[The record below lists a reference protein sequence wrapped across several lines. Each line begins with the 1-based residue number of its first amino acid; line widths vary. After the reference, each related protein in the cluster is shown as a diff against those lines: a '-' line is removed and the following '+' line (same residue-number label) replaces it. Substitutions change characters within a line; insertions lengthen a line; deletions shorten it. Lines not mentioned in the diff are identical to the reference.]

1 MPNDPAV
8 PGTAFFGH
16 PRGLATLFFTEFFER
31 FSFYGGR
38 ALLMLFLTAAIA
50 RGGLGIDTESAGAIY
65 GLYAG
70 ALYLF
75 CLPGGWVADRLLGQR
90 DSVLYGGLLIAAGN
104 FMLAIPASMS
114 FYLGLIVVAL
124 GTGML
129 KPNISSMVGA
139 LYHGQPGTRRD
150 AGFSIFYMGINLGGA
165 IAPLVAGGIG
175 ETLGYRWGFATAGA
189 AMLIGAIQY
198 RLTTRHLGT
207 AGLRPADSSPAERR
221 TSARW
226 LVGGLALIAGAIGAV
241 ASGLVA
247 VDAQQLAGML
257 GQFMGVLAFVFFGSV
272 LLFGGLDITDRKRVG
287 VIVIF
292 FFCAS
297 LFWAGFEQAATTFN
311 LFARDL
317 TDRSLF
323 GRFFEAHEHPASW
336 YQAVNPLF
344 IIILSPFFAW
354 IWIALGRRNLDPS
367 APVKFGIGLALLGIG
382 FGTLAIAATW
392 IVANGGQVG
401 PQWLLLTYLL
411 HTTGELCVSP
421 IGLSNVTKLAPSR
434 YSSQMMG
441 TWFLG
446 TAVGNLA
453 AGRIG
458 GHLGGDVAL
467 MPAGFLRITAI
478 CVGAGLLMF
487 LLSPVLKRWMGG
499 IR

>member
-198 RLTTRHLGT
+198 RLTTR
-207 AGLRPADSSPAERR
+207 AGSSAVSRSSPVRSGRLPRASSRSTR
-221 TSARW
+221 SSWLACSASSWACSPSCSSAACCCLVDSTSPT
-226 LVGGLALIAGAIGAV
+226 
-241 ASGLVA
+241 AS
-247 VDAQQLAGML
+247 
-257 GQFMGVLAFVFFGSV
+257 
-272 LLFGGLDITDRKRVG
+272 
-287 VIVIF
+287 
-292 FFCAS
+292 AS
-297 LFWAGFEQAATTFN
+297 A
-311 LFARDL
+311 
-317 TDRSLF
+317 
-323 GRFFEAHEHPASW
+323 
-336 YQAVNPLF
+336 
-344 IIILSPFFAW
+344 
-354 IWIALGRRNLDPS
+354 
-367 APVKFGIGLALLGIG
+367 
-382 FGTLAIAATW
+382 
-392 IVANGGQVG
+392 
-401 PQWLLLTYLL
+401 
-411 HTTGELCVSP
+411 
-421 IGLSNVTKLAPSR
+421 
-434 YSSQMMG
+434 
-441 TWFLG
+441 
-446 TAVGNLA
+446 
-453 AGRIG
+453 
-458 GHLGGDVAL
+458 
-467 MPAGFLRITAI
+467 
-478 CVGAGLLMF
+478 
-487 LLSPVLKRWMGG
+487 
-499 IR
+499 